1 MLLGAPSMSQTTNI
15 LLDDKWVAKVSDF
28 GLSRIGPTDTSKSGV
43 ATCTQ
48 HYCWGTQQ
56 TVKWRNCPSA
66 IILPEEGSSGK
77 VPEIIFPEIFRKNLL
92 PEE

>member
-1 MLLGAPSMSQTTNI
+1 MFSFCLSFCFSTVLLQGVYDTH
-15 LLDDKWVAKVSDF
+15 WVEPNNSTRKKDIV
-28 GLSRIGPTDTSKSGV
+28 KGV

-77 VPEIIFPEIFRKNLL
+77 VPEIIFPESFRKNLL